1 MGCVTPSPAG
11 DSPWLPQ
18 VNSEYYVG
26 WLDYWG
32 GPHASTSAT
41 LVAQG
46 LTDILQLGANVNM
59 QVANLGHGL
68 ATRPLLYW
76 F

>member
-1 MGCVTPSPAG
+1 MAWGVSAQLQAG
-11 DSPWLPQ
+11 DSPWLSQ
-18 VNSEYYVG
+18 VNSEYYTG

-46 LTDILQLGANVNM
+46 LADMLQL
-59 QVANLGHGL
+59 
-68 ATRPLLYW
+68 
-76 F
+76 